1 MTDPAE
7 PGIVAPG
14 EGHVLTARGSVM
26 AFKAV
31 AAQTGGDFSLM
42 ERTLPPGGRRPPAHR
57 HVNCSEAFFVLDGQI
72 SFVLD
77 GRDLTGGPGDFL
89 LVPRGAAHT
98 FGNQSAEVARLLV
111 LHAPA
116 MDAYFEELHR
126 LWASGQPPATEQ
138 ERALM
143 ARFGMEPA

>member
-1 MTDPAE
+1 
-7 PGIVAPG
+7 
-14 EGHVLTARGSVM
+14 M

-31 AAQTGGDFSLM
+31 AAQTDGDFSLM

-72 SFVLD
+72 SFELD
-77 GRDLTGGPGDFL
+77 GQSLLGGPGDFL

-98 FGNQSAEVARLLV
+98 FGNAGSEPARLLV

>member
-1 MTDPAE
+1 
-7 PGIVAPG
+7 
-14 EGHVLTARGSVM
+14 
-26 AFKAV
+26 
-31 AAQTGGDFSLM
+31 M

-72 SFVLD
+72 SFVHD
-77 GRDLTGGPGDFL
+77 GHDLTGGPGDFL

-98 FGNQSAEVARLLV
+98 FGNSGDEPARLLV

-126 LWASGQPPATEQ
+126 LWASGQPPATAE